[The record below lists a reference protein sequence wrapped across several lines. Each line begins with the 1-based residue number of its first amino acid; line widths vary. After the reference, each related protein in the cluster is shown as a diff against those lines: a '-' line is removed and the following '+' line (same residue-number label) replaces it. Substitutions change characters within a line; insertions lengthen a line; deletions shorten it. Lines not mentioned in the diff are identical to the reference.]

1 MSLLKLCDSAVPRL
15 LHRLITAVVLL
26 TSSIVQSLAKSV
38 CESADN
44 NKGLWCGGKVECLGV
59 DTKDVKTGCP
69 TADWPDKGEERLW
82 KLVHLNRQLIV
93 Q

>member
-1 MSLLKLCDSAVPRL
+1 MCVNLQITTKAYDVAERL
-15 LHRLITAVVLL
+15 SVLGW
-26 TSSIVQSLAKSV
+26 TDVF
-38 CESADN
+38 
-44 NKGLWCGGKVECLGV
+44 KVGA

-82 KLVHLNRQLIV
+82 KLVNLNRQLIV